1 MWRSLMV
8 DIKKVKEELLKT
20 FNDKDPEPETV
31 AKEDPID
38 HILNQYFNKLSHMP
52 KELTLDAITNSLKI
66 GPQDKEAGRKRVK
79 SILDKYL
86 P

>member
-20 FNDKDPEPETV
+20 FSDTHPAPETV
-31 AKEDPID
+31 AKDELID
-38 HILNQYFNKLSHMP
+38 TILHQYFNKLSHMP
-52 KELTLDAITNSLKI
+52 RELTLDAITNSLKA
-66 GPQDKEAGRKRVK
+66 GKQDKEVTRKNVK

>member
-20 FNDKDPEPETV
+20 FSSNEPAPEIIAKD
-31 AKEDPID
+31 DPID
-38 HILNQYFNKLSHMP
+38 TILKQYFNKLSHMP
-52 KELTLDAITNSLKI
+52 KELTLDAITNSLKAEAK
-66 GPQDKEAGRKRVK
+66 DKEVTRKHVK
-79 SILDKYL
+79 AILDKYL